1 MKKNTSSKKSP
12 AKSTKSP
19 AKLKSIT
26 TTLDDFTLQKNL
38 LKRKDNIVEKYVNA
52 SEVRYFDYGAY
63 QELYEEVD
71 WLPKVHHY
79 EKVNETVVKVT
90 IEWVDGVL
98 LDDLYNDK
106 NINTP
111 SDFKNLHYYEVMNMF
126 LEMLAFSRKKT
137 DHAVFFHTGITPH
150 NIIKTP
156 DERLVLIDP
165 DEFQW
170 GDKTNFVTN
179 IISKYSRWLFKILEN
194 DDK

>member
-1 MKKNTSSKKSP
+1 MSNI
-12 AKSTKSP
+12 
-19 AKLKSIT
+19 KSI
-26 TTLDDFTLQKNL
+26 
-38 LKRKDNIVEKYVNA
+38 
-52 SEVRYFDYGAY
+52 G
-63 QELYEEVD
+63 
-71 WLPKVHHY
+71 
-79 EKVNETVVKVT
+79 
-90 IEWVDGVL
+90 
-98 LDDLYNDK
+98 
-106 NINTP
+106 
-111 SDFKNLHYYEVMNMF
+111 MNMF